1 MKAGLQVRLGQQVT
15 MTPQLQQAIRLLQ
28 LSNFELHQEIQQ
40 ALESNI
46 MLEEVTEDEYETE
59 NEESQ
64 DLDFSNREEDP
75 NADSLT
81 EKESSDSN
89 SDLSST
95 YEDGSEEI
103 TPADPT
109 DIPNELA
116 VDSSWEDIYDGTLAP
131 TDFSNREREDQE
143 FSATQGSVAETLQ
156 DHLRWQLDLT
166 PFNDLDRACATAII
180 DAIDSDG
187 YLRASFEEIEE
198 SLGSPSQ
205 VSSKEIEIVL
215 HRIQHFDPL
224 GVGARDL
231 SECLLLQLSDLADD
245 DTPWLKEAKIL
256 VSEHLELLGTHDYIQ
271 LTKLMALNR
280 EQLEEVVKLIQSLNP
295 HPGAKFDSSQMTAYV
310 IPDVFVKKVNGQW
323 KVELN
328 QEALPKVRV
337 NNDYAGFISRNNK
350 SADNQ
355 SLKTHLQE
363 ARWYIKSLKS
373 RQDTLLSVAKC
384 IVKRQS
390 AFLNYGEEAMKPLIL
405 HDIASELEMHEST
418 ISRVTTQ
425 KYIHTPR
432 GFFELK
438 YFFSSHVGTEMG
450 GECSSTAIRAMIK
463 KMIAEENRAKP
474 LSDNKIASLL
484 SDRGIQVARRT
495 VAKYREAMA
504 IPPSNERKRLA
515 Q

>member
-28 LSNFELHQEIQQ
+28 LSNLELHHEIQQ

-59 NEESQ
+59 DSQ
-64 DLDFSNREEDP
+64 DLDLGSPEEDV
-75 NADSLT
+75 NADSLR
-81 EKESSDSN
+81 EEQFSN
-89 SDLSST
+89 SNIDLSST
-95 YEDGSEEI
+95 NDDGSEET

-109 DIPNELA
+109 DIPNELD
-116 VDSSWEDIYDGTLAP
+116 VDSSWEDIYDGTVAP
-131 TDFSNREREDQE
+131 TDLSNSAPEDNDFTVNQVM
-143 FSATQGSVAETLQ
+143 AAETLQ
-156 DHLRWQLDLT
+156 DHLRWQLDMT
-166 PFNDLDRACATAII
+166 HFSDLDRACAIAII

-187 YLRASFEEIEE
+187 YLRASLEDIEE
-198 SLGSPSQ
+198 SLGNRSQ

-215 HRIQHFDPL
+215 CRIQHFDPL

-231 SECLLLQLSDLADD
+231 SECLLLQLSNLAD

-256 VSEHLELLGTHDYIQ
+256 VSEHLELLGTYDYSQ
-271 LTKLMALNR
+271 LTKLMTLSR
-280 EQLEEVVKLIQSLNP
+280 EQLGEVIKLIKSLNSR
-295 HPGAKFDSSQMTAYV
+295 PGAQIESPRTAAYV

-328 QEALPKVRV
+328 HEALPKVRI
-337 NNDYAGFISRNNK
+337 NNYYAGLISRHDN

-355 SLKTHLQE
+355 NLKTHLQE

-373 RQDTLLSVAKC
+373 REDTLLSVAKC

-450 GECSSTAIRAMIK
+450 GECSSTAIRAIIK
-463 KMIAEENRAKP
+463 KMITEENSAKP
-474 LSDNKIASLL
+474 LSDNKIANLL

-495 VAKYREAMA
+495 IAKYREAMA
-504 IPPSNERKRLA
+504 IPPSGERKRLA